1 MPQATRRTEVRHIAS
16 SLLQRTAGA
25 QRSVVAPFMHQTR
38 NHSSGEGS
46 REEQIRA
53 LLKEKLSPTKL
64 RVEDVSGERWGESTM
79 HMLCD

>member
-1 MPQATRRTEVRHIAS
+1 
-16 SLLQRTAGA
+16 
-25 QRSVVAPFMHQTR
+25 MHQTR